1 METLLGHLAEVKL
14 LLDLQNVG
22 ATYGLTEKRI
32 LRRLSLVLSND
43 IGNILAEGKESS
55 EWTTFKNKL
64 VFSIWYDL
72 NR

>member
-55 EWTTFKNKL
+55 E
-64 VFSIWYDL
+64 
-72 NR
+72 